1 MGLGFVIF
9 MEFIPVPH
17 QNGGLMC
24 IHMIH
29 KYIYIYTVY
38 IYIYIHIYI
47 HIYIYIS
54 VYTSRMSFMVFT
66 NPKNNLG
73 FSGEKHSTIG
83 MVGNLDDWTPPNPV
97 ENVTHLL
104 NPGIC

>member
-24 IHMIH
+24 IHMIY
-29 KYIYIYTVY
+29 KYIYIYTIY
-38 IYIYIHIYI
+38 IFIYIYT
-47 HIYIYIS
+47 YIS
-54 VYTSRMSFMVFT
+54 VSTSRMSFMVFT

-73 FSGEKHSTIG
+73 FSGEKHWTIG
-83 MVGNLDDWTPPNPV
+83 MVGATSRNRSRLVGNPRY
-97 ENVTHLL
+97 LL
-104 NPGIC
+104 MVR